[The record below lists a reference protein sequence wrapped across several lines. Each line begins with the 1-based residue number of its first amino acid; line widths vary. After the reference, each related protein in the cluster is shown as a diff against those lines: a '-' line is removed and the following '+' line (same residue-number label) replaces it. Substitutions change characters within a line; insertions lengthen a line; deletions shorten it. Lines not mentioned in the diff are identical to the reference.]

1 MYVKGFKIGFDNS
14 KKLWLIM
21 LGAVSVA
28 ILLIVI
34 AFTSIYSNLNS
45 NISVK
50 SFDIKQIENYKI
62 SYTLNVKSNKNQNYY
77 KMEEEHKKSQDKEF
91 FEFKIYNGDEII
103 TYTFENDTLSIKSN
117 VQKLEYVLNE
127 YMLKKENIISISTFL
142 ELYRNIDINKN
153 DNFSISIT
161 EFDNKISYSI
171 NVDVKNKDLE
181 EYKFLD
187 NISKLE
193 VIINKENKKI
203 DEYIVYDDKGNA
215 YIDIIYDNFVI
226 HN

>member
-62 SYTLNVKSNKNQNYY
+62 SYTLNVKINKNQNYY

>member
-77 KMEEEHKKSQDKEF
+77 KMEEEHKKGEDKEF

-153 DNFSISIT
+153 DNFNISIT

-171 NVDVKNKDLE
+171 NVDIKNKDLE

-193 VIINKENKKI
+193 VIVNKENKKI
-203 DEYIVYDDKGNA
+203 NEYIVYDDKGNA